1 MKDYEKE
8 IGEKEIGEKIMR
20 IRKSNGFSQ
29 ERLAE
34 ILEIGDRA
42 KLSRIECGK
51 QSMTGNE
58 LIRFCN
64 YFKVSLDAM
73 LDDNKLTGDDFL
85 EIADRFIDNDTI
97 SDEVKREILKTVHLK
112 FEEKVFNEE
121 IIVLN
126 LNNNSIKPSKSSK
139 FNIDT
144 KLKVDKIWL
153 R

>member
-1 MKDYEKE
+1 
-8 IGEKEIGEKIMR
+8 
-20 IRKSNGFSQ
+20 
-29 ERLAE
+29 
-34 ILEIGDRA
+34 
-42 KLSRIECGK
+42 
-51 QSMTGNE
+51 
-58 LIRFCN
+58 
-64 YFKVSLDAM
+64 M